1 MNPERLA
8 YLETAIWKAYYDRR
22 WLAVLWLTLQLVHEQ
37 FHLSWL
43 QAIRASYC
51 TTRAAVAWAPVD
63 HDVAKVRRYL
73 ARFYELAGVRD
84 PRRVAELEL
93 RYWIVHRDLSGQP
106 ESEKGPLE
114 DSLAELHAAL
124 FGLPVEQTRTSG
136 IARARA
142 ADTVDEITSGRSQDV
157 PADWAKVETYLREA
171 YGSLT

>member
-84 PRRVAELEL
+84 PRR
-93 RYWIVHRDLSGQP
+93 
-106 ESEKGPLE
+106 
-114 DSLAELHAAL
+114 LAELHAAL

-171 YGSLT
+171 